1 MALSLPK
8 GFLYAGAASGI
19 KTDGKKDLAIIY
31 SEAPAVAAGMFTTN
45 AIKAAPVTVTMNHL
59 RKGTKRIIVANS
71 GVANAATGQNGI
83 KDVNAVV
90 DAYAKGFQVKSD
102 EVLTASTG
110 VIGRRLP
117 VEKIVAQIPSLK
129 NDLSRQG
136 FMDAVRAIMTTDTV
150 PKYGSRRLKINGK
163 EVILT
168 GFVKGSG
175 MIQPHM
181 ATMLAFYTS
190 DAVISQAALKKA
202 LLAATDRS
210 FNRITIDGEMSTND
224 TVLVLANGLAQND
237 AIAEDGKNYQLFEQA
252 LMDLS
257 KELIE
262 KMVKDG
268 EGASKVIEVNVQ
280 GAKAEEDAR
289 TIAFRL
295 ANSPLIKTAFFGE
308 DPNWG
313 RIVATVGA
321 ACSYANES
329 TLKIWI
335 GKQVVFNS
343 GKGIDNDAL
352 LKVRNSMKNR
362 TIQLTIDLGAGN
374 KVFNVMT
381 CDLTYDYVRI
391 NSTYTS

>member
-8 GFLYAGAASGI
+8 GFLYAGAVSGI

-31 SEAPAVAAGMFTTN
+31 SEVPSIASGMFTTN
-45 AIKAAPVTVTMNHL
+45 AIKAAPVIVSMNQL
-59 RKGTKRIIVANS
+59 KKGQKRIIIANS
-71 GVANAATGQNGI
+71 GIANAATGQSGI
-83 KDVNAVV
+83 KDVNEIIN
-90 DAYAKGFQVKSD
+90 AYAKGFNVKPD
-102 EVLTASTG
+102 EILTASTG
-110 VIGRRLP
+110 IIGRRLP
-117 VEKIVAQIPSLK
+117 VDKIIAQIPVLK

-150 PKYGSRRLKINGK
+150 PKYGSRRLKISGK

-181 ATMLAFYTS
+181 ATMLAFFTS
-190 DAVISQAALKKA
+190 DVKITPGALKKA
-202 LLAATDRS
+202 LSNASEMS

-224 TVLVLANGLAQND
+224 TVLILANGLAQND
-237 AIAEDGKNYQLFEQA
+237 TVTEDGKNYQLFEQA
-252 LMDLS
+252 MMDLT

-268 EGASKVIEVNVQ
+268 EGASKVIEINVT
-280 GAKAEEDAR
+280 GTKTEDDGR
-289 TIAFRL
+289 KVAFKL

-313 RIVATVGA
+313 RIVATIGA
-321 ACSYANES
+321 SCTYANES

-335 GKQVVFNS
+335 GKQIVFNC
-343 GKGIDNDAL
+343 GKGIDNDVL
-352 LKVRNSMKNR
+352 LKVRNSMKNK
-362 TIQLTIDLGAGN
+362 TIQLTVDLGAGN
-374 KVFNVMT
+374 KGFNVMT
-381 CDLTYDYVRI
+381 CDLTYDYIRI

>member
-8 GFLYAGAASGI
+8 GFLYAGAVSGI

-31 SEAPAVAAGMFTTN
+31 SEVPARAAGMFTTN
-45 AIKAAPVTVTMNHL
+45 AIKAAPVVVSMNQL
-59 RKGTKRIIVANS
+59 KKGEKRIILANS
-71 GVANAATGQNGI
+71 GIANAATGKDGI
-83 KDVNAVV
+83 KDVNEIIN
-90 DAYAKGFQVKSD
+90 AYTKGFSVKSD
-102 EVLTASTG
+102 EILVASTG

-117 VEKIVAQIPSLK
+117 VAKIVAQIAALK

-150 PKYGSRRLKINGK
+150 PKYGSRRLKIGGK

-181 ATMLAFYTS
+181 ATMLAFFTT
-190 DAVISQAALKKA
+190 DANISAGALKKVMSN
-202 LLAATDRS
+202 ATGMS

-224 TVLVLANGLAQND
+224 TVFILANGLAQNES
-237 AIAEDGKNYQLFEQA
+237 ITEDSKSYQLFEQA
-252 LMDLS
+252 MMDLS

-268 EGASKVIEVNVQ
+268 EGASKVIEVNVA
-280 GAKAEEDAR
+280 GAKTEEDAR
-289 TIAFRL
+289 KIAFKL

-321 ACSYANES
+321 ACGYANES

-335 GKQVVFNS
+335 GKQAVFNC

-362 TIQLTIDLGAGN
+362 TIQLTIDLGAGTRG
-374 KVFNVMT
+374 FNVMT
-381 CDLTYDYVRI
+381 CDLTYDYIRI

>member
-19 KTDGKKDLAIIY
+19 KTDGKKDLAVIY
-31 SEAPAVAAGMFTTN
+31 SEVPAIAAGMFTTN
-45 AIKAAPVTVTMNHL
+45 AIKAAPVVVSMNQL
-59 RKGTKRIIVANS
+59 KKGQKRIIVANS
-71 GVANAATGQNGI
+71 GIANAATGQGGI
-83 KDVNAVV
+83 KDVNEIIN
-90 DAYAKGFQVKSD
+90 AYAKGFNSKPEEILV
-102 EVLTASTG
+102 ASTG

-117 VEKIVAQIPSLK
+117 VDKIIAQIAALK

-150 PKYGSRRLKINGK
+150 PKYGSRRLKISGK

-181 ATMLAFYTS
+181 ATMLAFFTS
-190 DAVISQAALKKA
+190 DAAISPGALKKA
-202 LLAATDRS
+202 LSRATGMS

-224 TVLVLANGLAQND
+224 TVLVLANGLAQNET
-237 AIAEDGKNYQLFEQA
+237 IPEDGKNYQLFEQA
-252 LMDLS
+252 MMDLS

-268 EGASKVIEVNVQ
+268 EGASKVIEVDVQ
-280 GAKAEEDAR
+280 GAKTEEDAR
-289 TIAFRL
+289 KIAFRL

-321 ACSYANES
+321 ACLYANES

-335 GKQVVFNS
+335 GKQIVFNC

-374 KVFNVMT
+374 KKFNVMT

>member
-8 GFLYAGAASGI
+8 GFLYAGVASGI
-19 KTDGKKDLAIIY
+19 KPDGKKDLAIIF
-31 SEAPAVAAGMFTTN
+31 SEVPAVAAGMFTTN
-45 AIKAAPVTVTMNHL
+45 AIKAAPVIVSMNQIK
-59 RKGTKRIIVANS
+59 KGHKRLIIANS
-71 GVANAATGQNGI
+71 GIANAATGQNGI
-83 KDVNAVV
+83 NDVTEIIN
-90 DAYAKGFQVKSD
+90 AYAKGFNVKPD
-102 EVLTASTG
+102 EILVASTG

-117 VEKIVAQIPSLK
+117 TDKIITQIATLK
-129 NDLSRQG
+129 NELSRQG

-150 PKYGSRRLKINGK
+150 PKYGSRRLKISGK

-181 ATMLAFYTS
+181 ATMLAFFTS
-190 DAVISQAALKKA
+190 DANISASALKKA
-202 LLAATDRS
+202 LSSTTDET

-224 TVLVLANGLAQND
+224 TVFILANGLAQND
-237 AIAEDGKNYQLFEQA
+237 PITDDGKNYQLFKQA
-252 LMDLS
+252 LLDLS

-268 EGASKVIEVNVQ
+268 EGASKVIDISVK
-280 GAKAEEDAR
+280 GAKTEQDAR
-289 TIAFRL
+289 VVAYKL

-321 ACSYANES
+321 SCAYADES

-335 GKQVVFNS
+335 GKQIVFNS
-343 GKGIDNDAL
+343 GKGIDEDAL
-352 LKVRNSMKNR
+352 MKVRNSMKNR
-362 TIQLTIDLGAGN
+362 TIQLTVDLGAGN
-374 KVFNVMT
+374 AEFHVMT

>member
-8 GFLYAGAASGI
+8 GFLYAGVTSGI
-19 KTDGKKDLAIIY
+19 KPDGKKDLAIIF
-31 SEAPAVAAGMFTTN
+31 SEMPAVAAGMFTTN
-45 AIKAAPVTVTMNHL
+45 AIKAAPVIVSMNQL
-59 RKGTKRIIVANS
+59 KKGHKRIIIANS
-71 GVANAATGQNGI
+71 GIANAATGQNGI
-83 KDVNAVV
+83 NDVIEIIN
-90 DAYAKGFQVKSD
+90 AYAKGFNIKP
-102 EVLTASTG
+102 EEILMASTG

-117 VEKIVAQIPSLK
+117 TGKIIEQISSLK
-129 NDLSRQG
+129 NELSRQG

-150 PKYGSRRLKINGK
+150 PKYGSRRLKISGK

-181 ATMLAFYTS
+181 ATMLAFFTS
-190 DAVISQAALKKA
+190 DANITAPALKKA
-202 LLAATDRS
+202 LSSATEKT

-224 TVLVLANGLAQND
+224 TVLILANGLAQNEQ
-237 AIAEDGKNYQLFEQA
+237 ITEEGKNYQIFEQT
-252 LMDLS
+252 LLDLS

-268 EGASKVIEVNVQ
+268 EGASKVIDINVN
-280 GAKAEEDAR
+280 GAKTENDAK
-289 TIAFRL
+289 IVAYRL

-321 ACSYANES
+321 SCPYANES

-335 GKQVVFNS
+335 GKQIVFNS
-343 GKGIDNDAL
+343 GKGIDEDAL
-352 LKVRNSMKNR
+352 MKIRNSMKNR
-362 TIQLTIDLGAGN
+362 TIKLTVDLGSGN
-374 KVFNVMT
+374 AEFNVMT

>member
-8 GFLYAGAASGI
+8 GFLYAGVSSGI
-19 KTDGKKDLAIIY
+19 KPDGKKDLGIIF
-31 SEAPAVAAGMFTTN
+31 SEVPAVASGMFTTN
-45 AIKAAPVTVTMNHL
+45 AIKAAPVVVSINQL
-59 RKGTKRIIVANS
+59 KKGHKRLIIANS
-71 GVANAATGQNGI
+71 GIANAATGQNGI
-83 KDVNAVV
+83 KDTN
-90 DAYAKGFQVKSD
+90 DIINAYAKGFNIKPEEILV
-102 EVLTASTG
+102 ASTG

-117 VEKIVAQIPSLK
+117 VDKITAQITVLK

-150 PKYGSRRLKINGK
+150 PKYGSRRLKIGGK

-175 MIQPHM
+175 MIQPQM
-181 ATMLAFYTS
+181 ATMLAFFTS
-190 DAVISQAALKKA
+190 DVSISSGALKKA
-202 LLAATDRS
+202 LTVATDIT

-224 TVLVLANGLAQND
+224 TVLILANGLAQNET
-237 AIAEDGKNYQLFEQA
+237 ITESGKHYELFQEA
-252 LMDLS
+252 MVDLS
-257 KELIE
+257 KELME

-268 EGASKVIEVNVQ
+268 EGASKVIDVNVG
-280 GAKAEEDAR
+280 GAKTEQDAK
-289 TIAFRL
+289 IVAYKL

-321 ACSYANES
+321 SCPYADES
-329 TLKIWI
+329 RLKIWI
-335 GKQVVFNS
+335 GKQIVFNC
-343 GKGIDNDAL
+343 GKGIDDEGL

-362 TIQLTIDLGAGN
+362 TIQLSIDLGSGDA
-374 KVFNVMT
+374 KFNVMT

>member
-19 KTDGKKDLAIIY
+19 KTDGKKDLAVIY
-31 SEAPAVAAGMFTTN
+31 SEVPAIAAGMFTTN
-45 AIKAAPVTVTMNHL
+45 AIKAAPVVVSMNQL
-59 RKGTKRIIVANS
+59 KKGQKRIIVANS
-71 GVANAATGQNGI
+71 GIANAATGQSGI
-83 KDVNAVV
+83 KDVNEIIN
-90 DAYAKGFQVKSD
+90 AYAKGFNSKPEEILV
-102 EVLTASTG
+102 ASTG

-117 VEKIVAQIPSLK
+117 VDKIITQIAALK

-150 PKYGSRRLKINGK
+150 PKYGSRRLKISGK

-181 ATMLAFYTS
+181 ATMLAFFTS
-190 DAVISQAALKKA
+190 DAAISPGALKKA
-202 LLAATDRS
+202 LLHATGMS

-224 TVLVLANGLAQND
+224 TVLVLANGLAQNET
-237 AIAEDGKNYQLFEQA
+237 IPEDGKNYQLFEQA
-252 LMDLS
+252 MMDLS

-268 EGASKVIEVNVQ
+268 EGASKVIEVDVQ
-280 GAKAEEDAR
+280 GAKTEEDAR
-289 TIAFRL
+289 KIAFRL

-321 ACSYANES
+321 ARLYANES

-335 GKQVVFNS
+335 GKQIVFNC

-374 KVFNVMT
+374 KKFNVMT

>member
-19 KTDGKKDLAIIY
+19 KTDGRKDLAIIY

-45 AIKAAPVTVTMNHL
+45 AIKAAPVVVSMNHL
-59 RKGTKRIIVANS
+59 KKGTKRVIVANS

-83 KDVNAVV
+83 KDVNEVI
-90 DAYAKGFQVKSD
+90 DAYARGFQVKSE
-102 EVLTASTG
+102 EVLVASTG

-117 VEKIVAQIPSLK
+117 VEKITAQISSLK

-175 MIQPHM
+175 MIQPSM
-181 ATMLAFYTS
+181 ATMLAFFTS
-190 DAVISQAALKKA
+190 DAAITQAALRKA
-202 LLAATDRS
+202 LLHATERS

-237 AIAEDGKNYQLFEQA
+237 TIAEDGKSYQLFEQA

-280 GAKAEEDAR
+280 GAKTEEDAR
-289 TIAFRL
+289 TVAFRL

-329 TLKIWI
+329 SLKIWI

-362 TIQLTIDLGAGN
+362 TIQLTIDLGAGS
-374 KVFNVMT
+374 KAFNVMT

>member
-1 MALSLPK
+1 
-8 GFLYAGAASGI
+8 
-19 KTDGKKDLAIIY
+19 
-31 SEAPAVAAGMFTTN
+31 MFTTN
-45 AIKAAPVTVTMNHL
+45 AIKAAPVVVSMNHL
-59 RKGTKRIIVANS
+59 KKGTKRVIVANS

-83 KDVNAVV
+83 KDVNEVI
-90 DAYAKGFQVKSD
+90 DAYARGFQVKSE
-102 EVLTASTG
+102 EVLVASTG

-117 VEKIVAQIPSLK
+117 VEKITAQISSLK

-175 MIQPHM
+175 MIQPSM
-181 ATMLAFYTS
+181 ATMLAFFTS
-190 DAVISQAALKKA
+190 DAAITQAALRKA
-202 LLAATDRS
+202 LLHATERS

-237 AIAEDGKNYQLFEQA
+237 TIAEDGKSYQLFEQA

-280 GAKAEEDAR
+280 GAKTEEDAR
-289 TIAFRL
+289 TVAFRL

-329 TLKIWI
+329 SLKIWI

-362 TIQLTIDLGAGN
+362 TIQLTIDLGAGS
-374 KVFNVMT
+374 KAFNVMT

>member
-8 GFLYAGAASGI
+8 GFLYSGAIAGI
-19 KTDGKKDLAIIY
+19 KNDGKKDLAIIY
-31 SEAPAVAAGMFTTN
+31 SEVPSIAAGLFTTN
-45 AIKAAPVTVTMNHL
+45 AIKAAPVVVSMAQL
-59 RKGTKRIIVANS
+59 KKGKKKLILANS
-71 GVANAATGQNGI
+71 GIANAATAKEGL
-83 KDVNAVV
+83 KDVREII
-90 DAYAKGFQVKSD
+90 DAYAKGFHAKPEELLV
-102 EVLTASTG
+102 ASTG

-117 VEKIVAQIPSLK
+117 VDKINAQITALK

-136 FMDAVRAIMTTDTV
+136 FMDAVKAIMTTDTV
-150 PKYGSRRLKINGK
+150 PKYGSRRLRISGK

-175 MIQPHM
+175 MIQPHL
-181 ATMLAFYTS
+181 ATMLGFFTS
-190 DAVISQAALKKA
+190 DANIAPGALKKA
-202 LLAATDRS
+202 LQAASNAS

-224 TVLVLANGLAQND
+224 TVFVLANGLAGNES
-237 AIAEDGKNYQLFEQA
+237 IRESGKNYALFEQA
-252 LMDLS
+252 FAELA
-257 KELIE
+257 KELAE

-268 EGASKVIEVNVQ
+268 EGAKKVIEVSVT
-280 GAKAEEDAR
+280 GVRSEDDGKKV
-289 TIAFRL
+289 AFKL

-321 ACSYANES
+321 VCPYANES
-329 TLKIWI
+329 RLKIWI
-335 GKQVVFNS
+335 GRQIVFNC

-352 LKVRNSMKNR
+352 LKVKNSMKNR
-362 TIQLTIDLGAGN
+362 TIQLTVDLGGGRRSYS
-374 KVFNVMT
+374 VMT

>member
-8 GFLYAGAASGI
+8 GFLYAGAVSGI

-31 SEAPAVAAGMFTTN
+31 SEVPARAAGMFTTN
-45 AIKAAPVTVTMNHL
+45 AIKAAPVVVSMNQL
-59 RKGTKRIIVANS
+59 KKGEKRLILANS
-71 GVANAATGQNGI
+71 GIANAATGKDGI
-83 KDVNAVV
+83 KDVNEIIN
-90 DAYAKGFQVKSD
+90 AYTKGFSVKSD
-102 EVLTASTG
+102 EVLVASTG

-117 VEKIVAQIPSLK
+117 VAKIVAQIAALK

-150 PKYGSRRLKINGK
+150 PKYGSRRLKIGGK

-181 ATMLAFYTS
+181 ATMLAFFTT
-190 DAVISQAALKKA
+190 DANISAGALKKA
-202 LLAATDRS
+202 LSNATGMS

-224 TVLVLANGLAQND
+224 TVFILANGLAQNE
-237 AIAEDGKNYQLFEQA
+237 AITEDNKSYQLFEQA
-252 LMDLS
+252 MMDLS

-268 EGASKVIEVNVQ
+268 EGASKVIEVNVA
-280 GAKAEEDAR
+280 GAKSEEDAR
-289 TIAFRL
+289 KIAFKL

-335 GKQVVFNS
+335 GKQAVFNC

-362 TIQLTIDLGAGN
+362 TIQLTIDLGAGTRG
-374 KVFNVMT
+374 FNVTT
-381 CDLTYDYVRI
+381 CDLTYDYIRI